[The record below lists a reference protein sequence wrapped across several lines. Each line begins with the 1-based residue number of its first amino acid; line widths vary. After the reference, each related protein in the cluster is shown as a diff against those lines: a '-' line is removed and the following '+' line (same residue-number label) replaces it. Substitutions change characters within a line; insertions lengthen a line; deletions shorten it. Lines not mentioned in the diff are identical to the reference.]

1 MLKAGFL
8 HDEAQ
13 LLCQQVDCKTDW
25 RKLLRVGLC
34 IEGPLFRYSSGGAV
48 RGGRNNIYNNNY
60 NYTYN
65 NNINDMKIIISFRP
79 AAL

>member
-1 MLKAGFL
+1 MMRLNYYVSKSIVKQTGENGYALDFASRDPYFDT
-8 HDEAQ
+8 H
-13 LLCQQVDCKTDW
+13 
-25 RKLLRVGLC
+25 R
-34 IEGPLFRYSSGGAV
+34 GGAV

-60 NYTYN
+60 TYTYN